1 MQKCKKSNVFLVLSS
16 ETIGLVALSHVGQT
30 DETQTALQASL
41 LSEESPVASCDNPL
55 NIPPLR
61 PLPGATKPIPFVLA
75 GDEAFPLSKHMLKPY
90 PRRNLMVEERIANYR
105 ISRGRRISENILGIL
120 GNRWHCFRASFLLQ
134 PRKVQQITMAVL
146 RLHNWLRGDRTSRG
160 IYCPPTLIEREDPN
174 TLRSLFPGLGEM
186 IFLPSRCCHCSQ
198 LWFTTT
204 TVKPKKCVRSSH
216 SGLVMREML
225 NGSEEC
231 VDCKLNFNT
240 TSSK

>member
-1 MQKCKKSNVFLVLSS
+1 MQKYKKSNVFLVLSS

-61 PLPGATKPIPFVLA
+61 PLPGATKPILFVLA
-75 GDEAFPLSKHMLKPY
+75 RDEAFRLSKHMLKPY

-134 PRKVQQITMAVL
+134 PRKLLPLQPALV
-146 RLHNWLRGDRTSRG
+146 HNYNSEAKEMRQEFTQWFSDEGDVGWQRRM
-160 IYCPPTLIEREDPN
+160 C
-174 TLRSLFPGLGEM
+174 GLETKFQHDFKQV
-186 IFLPSRCCHCSQ
+186 I
-198 LWFTTT
+198 
-204 TVKPKKCVRSSH
+204 
-216 SGLVMREML
+216 
-225 NGSEEC
+225 
-231 VDCKLNFNT
+231 
-240 TSSK
+240 